1 MAVTVL
7 DTINNQWFVQ
17 RKDGELE
24 LCHNRATAN
33 LLCREYNK
41 KEEETKTARLAG
53 LYGRRSLISGQSGSM
68 AGFRRSLFGATD
80 SSTLG

>member
-7 DTINNQWFVQ
+7 DTVNNQWFVQ
-17 RKDGELE
+17 SKDGELE

-41 KEEETKTARLAG
+41 KEEKEQICLA
-53 LYGRRSLISGQSGSM
+53 
-68 AGFRRSLFGATD
+68 
-80 SSTLG
+80 

>member
-17 RKDGELE
+17 SKDGELE
-24 LCHNRATAN
+24 LCHNAATAK

-41 KEEETKTARLAG
+41 KEEKEHRELMFHVRY
-53 LYGRRSLISGQSGSM
+53 LQHLVSV
-68 AGFRRSLFGATD
+68 
-80 SSTLG
+80 

>member
-7 DTINNQWFVQ
+7 DTVNNQWFVQ

-24 LCHNRATAN
+24 PCHNRATAN

-41 KEEETKTARLAG
+41 KEDERQKQAA
-53 LYGRRSLISGQSGSM
+53 LIH
-68 AGFRRSLFGATD
+68 ATRVQLQQV
-80 SSTLG
+80 SV

>member
-41 KEEETKTARLAG
+41 KEEEKHRELMFDVEATRDLQLQQAG
-53 LYGRRSLISGQSGSM
+53 V
-68 AGFRRSLFGATD
+68 
-80 SSTLG
+80 

>member
-7 DTINNQWFVQ
+7 DTVNNQWFVQ

-24 LCHNRATAN
+24 PCHNRATAN

-41 KEEETKTARLAG
+41 KEEEKHREL
-53 LYGRRSLISGQSGSM
+53 M
-68 AGFRRSLFGATD
+68 FDVEATRELQLQQA
-80 SSTLG
+80 SV

>member
-7 DTINNQWFVQ
+7 DTVNNQWYVKLSN
-17 RKDGELE
+17 RKLE

-41 KEEETKTARLAG
+41 KEEEKHREL
-53 LYGRRSLISGQSGSM
+53 M
-68 AGFRRSLFGATD
+68 FDVEATRELQLQQA
-80 SSTLG
+80 SV

>member
-7 DTINNQWFVQ
+7 DTVNNQWFVQ
-17 RKDGELE
+17 SKDGELE

-41 KEEETKTARLAG
+41 KEEKEHRGSSASTGTRL
-53 LYGRRSLISGQSGSM
+53 I
-68 AGFRRSLFGATD
+68 
-80 SSTLG
+80 

>member
-7 DTINNQWFVQ
+7 DTVNNQWYV
-17 RKDGELE
+17 KLSNGKLE

-41 KEEETKTARLAG
+41 KEDERQKQAAFIHATRLQ
-53 LYGRRSLISGQSGSM
+53 LQQVSV
-68 AGFRRSLFGATD
+68 
-80 SSTLG
+80 

>member
-7 DTINNQWFVQ
+7 DTVNNQWFVQ
-17 RKDGELE
+17 SKDGELE

-41 KEEETKTARLAG
+41 KEDKEQQALFHMVETM
-53 LYGRRSLISGQSGSM
+53 SLKLREGI
-68 AGFRRSLFGATD
+68 RI
-80 SSTLG
+80 

>member
-7 DTINNQWFVQ
+7 DTVNNQWFVQ
-17 RKDGELE
+17 SKDGELE

-41 KEEETKTARLAG
+41 KEEKEHRELMFDREACTILLQQARG
-53 LYGRRSLISGQSGSM
+53 
-68 AGFRRSLFGATD
+68 
-80 SSTLG
+80 

>member
-7 DTINNQWFVQ
+7 DTVNNQWYF
-17 RKDGELE
+17 KLSNGKLE

-41 KEEETKTARLAG
+41 KEEEKHREL
-53 LYGRRSLISGQSGSM
+53 M
-68 AGFRRSLFGATD
+68 FDVEATRELQLQQA
-80 SSTLG
+80 SV